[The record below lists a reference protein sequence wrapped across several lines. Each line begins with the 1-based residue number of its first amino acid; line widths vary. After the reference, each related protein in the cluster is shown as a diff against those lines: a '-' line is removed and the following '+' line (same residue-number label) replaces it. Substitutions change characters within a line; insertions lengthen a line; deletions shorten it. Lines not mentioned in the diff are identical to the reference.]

1 LQYLFSKKIMF
12 YHFVKTAPKVSA
24 NFVHDEQ

>member
-12 YHFVKTAPKVSA
+12 YYFVKTPPKVSVI
-24 NFVHDEQ
+24 FVHDEQ